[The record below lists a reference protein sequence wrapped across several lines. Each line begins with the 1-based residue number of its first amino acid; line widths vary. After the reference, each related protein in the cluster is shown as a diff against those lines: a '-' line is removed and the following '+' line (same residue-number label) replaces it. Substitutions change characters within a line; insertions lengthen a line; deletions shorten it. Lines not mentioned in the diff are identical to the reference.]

1 MNEGFLNPNEIIKN
15 VSLKSN
21 MNACDLGCG
30 SGGWVIPLA
39 KQLKEGTV
47 YAVDILDEALSALE
61 SKVSAQNLS
70 NVKTLK
76 GDIEENIK
84 LREEYFDLVLMTNLL
99 FQVENRPKVMELAK
113 NLINQN
119 GMILI
124 VDWKKDAPMGSSEG
138 RISLQDA
145 KEMASNL
152 GLKIEKEFI
161 AGSFHWGLILK
172 KL

>member
-1 MNEGFLNPNEIIKN
+1 
-15 VSLKSN
+15 
-21 MNACDLGCG
+21 
-30 SGGWVIPLA
+30 
-39 KQLKEGTV
+39 
-47 YAVDILDEALSALE
+47 LSALE

-76 GDIEENIK
+76 GDIEGNIK
-84 LREEYFDLVLMTNLL
+84 LREDYFDLVLMTNLL
-99 FQVENRPKVMELAK
+99 FQVENKSKAIGLAK

-138 RISLQDA
+138 RISLQDT
-145 KEMASNL
+145 KEMARDL
-152 GLKIEKEFI
+152 GLKVEKEFI
-161 AGSFHWGLILK
+161 AGAFHWGLILK